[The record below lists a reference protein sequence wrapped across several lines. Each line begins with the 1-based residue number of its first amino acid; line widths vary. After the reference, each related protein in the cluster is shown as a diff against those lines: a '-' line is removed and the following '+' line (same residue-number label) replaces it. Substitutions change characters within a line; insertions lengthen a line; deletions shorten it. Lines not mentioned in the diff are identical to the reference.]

1 MIELGFALYLN
12 HVWVGFVGSLLISED
27 YSPGSLG
34 FLSPRNPG
42 DWTKVESLVTK
53 DSEVH
58 NLLFLF

>member
-1 MIELGFALYLN
+1 MIDLGFALYLN
-12 HVWVGFVGSLLISED
+12 HTWVGFVGSLLISED

-34 FLSPRNPG
+34 FLSPRKPG